1 MLPIVQAT
9 KPNTLALVIL
19 FCPACWKRQVKNE
32 RQAAGSGN
40 EKRMW
45 HRLKK
50 HSEDPAAHKPQ
61 EKCHQEATSADNL
74 DMCKP
79 TEMNKRNEHQVLR

>member
-1 MLPIVQAT
+1 MLPTVQAS

-19 FCPACWKRQVKNE
+19 FCPACWKRGEE
-32 RQAAGSGN
+32 RQAAGSGD

-50 HSEDPAAHKPQ
+50 HSEETVAPKPQ
-61 EKCHQEATSADNL
+61 EKCHQEVTSADQPG
-74 DMCKP
+74 C
-79 TEMNKRNEHQVLR
+79 V